1 MPRLGG
7 PNSNLHARIGGMT
20 RSSLLNSDARSL
32 AMRVRG
38 GASGD
43 TGEDVTAAFATALA
57 KRRRDS
63 APAAVKAGAAGLER
77 DVVQS
82 ILRAIDAPPTS
93 PSKSPAKKKPKGR
106 CFDGARVLITTR
118 RGQSLHVKV
127 CAAYNASTHEYDFDG
142 EEGAANS
149 ICALGKRIFDGELT
163 VGTLKKKSPE
173 GAPFFDVAC
182 WTMREWSMDD
192 KKYQEKRGC
201 PAASRAFRA
210 GTSRSTSAG
219 ARRFRRRGGKRYCQS
234 RRAPP
239 SRTRCACGSRREVHY
254 GLLPLRTSSARRASL
269 SGS

>member
-1 MPRLGG
+1 
-7 PNSNLHARIGGMT
+7 MT
-20 RSSLLNSDARSL
+20 A
-32 AMRVRG
+32 
-38 GASGD
+38 
-43 TGEDVTAAFATALA
+43 
-57 KRRRDS
+57 
-63 APAAVKAGAAGLER
+63 
-77 DVVQS
+77 
-82 ILRAIDAPPTS
+82 
-93 PSKSPAKKKPKGR
+93 
-106 CFDGARVLITTR
+106 R
-118 RGQSLHVKV
+118 RGKALHVEV
-127 CAAYNASTHEYDFDG
+127 RAAYNASTHEYDFDG

-219 ARRFRRRGGKRYCQS
+219 ARRFRRRGGERYCQS